1 MSPTLHHDAVLTS
14 LLPVR
19 DARDRVV
26 GYIVSTCLPQNAA
39 DSTLTESEARSTLDD
54 VSRLARLAGRSILV
68 PTTPALVRDG
78 AITRF
83 ASTDAIWLLATS
95 ALDEPRTRAAVE
107 RLLRQGFHFA
117 LDGFPEGE
125 PLSTALVG
133 STIVLDAWRTTPAQL
148 ESRLRMLIEAGL
160 RPLVRGV
167 DDRATRQRALTGG
180 AALHTGRQLVRGAVP
195 KTNRSAELSVE
206 RALSMLGASTD
217 GAAPNAAFD
226 AYIQDDPNISELL
239 RRSLSSAAL
248 GVRGSPSIS
257 HTMMMFGRDAVMDG
271 MVPIVARLLGTAAG
285 DPEIGF
291 VALRRARLCER
302 LGSALD
308 PAPHMRARSVAGL
321 LSVTEFALGIP
332 FAAVAERVELPPLLR
347 DTLQRRAQPLGRLVD
362 AIDAFDNGWWDDLR
376 ARCTG
381 LGISPLVLSQ
391 AYGDAWR
398 DAREEL
404 GLTRVELS

>member
-1 MSPTLHHDAVLTS
+1 VSATATLAPVLVS

-19 DARDRVV
+19 DVRDRVV
-26 GYIVSTCLPQNAA
+26 GYIVSTCPPQATSDAA
-39 DSTLTESEARSTLDD
+39 LTDDEARSTLDE
-54 VSRLARLAGRSILV
+54 VPRLARLAGRSILV

-78 AITRF
+78 AIARF

-95 ALDEPRTRAAVE
+95 ALDDARTRTAVE

-125 PLSTALVG
+125 PLSSALVG
-133 STIVLDAWRTTPAQL
+133 STIVLDAWRTPPSQL

-167 DDRATRQRALTGG
+167 DDRATRQRALSGG
-180 AALHTGRQLVRGAVP
+180 ATLHTGRLLVRGAVP

-206 RALSMLGASTD
+206 RALAMIGSFAD
-217 GAAPNAAFD
+217 GGPPNAAFD
-226 AYIQDDPNISELL
+226 AYIQDDPNISEFL
-239 RRSLSSAAL
+239 RRSLASAAV
-248 GVRGSPSIS
+248 GVRGSQSIS
-257 HTMMMFGRDAVMDG
+257 HAMMMFGRDAVMDSL
-271 MVPIVARLLGTAAG
+271 VAIIARLLGTASG

-308 PAPHMRARSVAGL
+308 PAPHLRARSAAGL
-321 LSVTEFALGIP
+321 LSVAEFAFGVP
-332 FAAVAERVELPPLLR
+332 SASVAERIELPPLLR
-347 DTLQRRAQPLGRLVD
+347 DTLELREGPLGRLVD

-376 ARCTG
+376 ARCTN

-391 AYGDAWR
+391 AYGEAWR

-404 GLTRVELS
+404 GLTRAELS